1 MSAAVAAV
9 AAIADVSVDPVTSV
23 FNTDSVDVAMSTPVA
38 KSRKRK
44 MPQLAKKQKQ
54 EVSVEQSESESAS
67 ESKADIESAVKSL
80 MGLKSVSRV
89 LIVTFDSVAGA
100 DSDSEP
106 VSDSPDAAA
115 FGEDIPVDEPVQKKK
130 KPASEKMLR
139 VLKAWRDSCKE
150 VTGKTGVISK
160 SDPLYP
166 ECRKLF
172 LEKLEVFKST
182 ESQQ

>member
-1 MSAAVAAV
+1 MSAAVTV
-9 AAIADVSVDPVTSV
+9 TAAIADVSADPVTSV
-23 FNTDSVDVAMSTPVA
+23 FNTDSADVAVSTPVA

-54 EVSVEQSESESAS
+54 EVSVEQEEEPES
-67 ESKADIESAVKSL
+67 ESKADIDSAVKSL
-80 MGLKSVSRV
+80 LGLKSVSRV
-89 LIVTFDSVAGA
+89 LIVTFDAAAV

-106 VSDSPDAAA
+106 VSDSPVVASSS
-115 FGEDIPVDEPVQKKK
+115 VDEPVQKKK